1 MFAIYGTAGRVVGSS
16 LQEYIQVRKVGQT
29 EAIHAIKPFDQAL
42 NNAGD
47 ALAELSHSQSKKSLH
62 PEVVQ
67 AYSDMLPEALERG
80 PLLHAY
86 QIMQSEVISL
96 RDQQDVQSAW
106 QLLQAHQ
113 IHQAPVLNERAT
125 LVGLATERDLW
136 LALRDESASAK
147 KTVQDMMRTPVI
159 AARSAAD
166 VRQIAALMLD
176 QKLDGVPITTEGG
189 LLVGFISRSDIL
201 RAVVHE
207 PPLSL
212 WT

>member
-1 MFAIYGTAGRVVGSS
+1 MFAIYGTTGRVVGSS

-47 ALAELSHSQSKKSLH
+47 ALAELSQSPTKKSLH

-86 QIMQSEVISL
+86 QIMRSEVISL

-113 IHQAPVLNERAT
+113 IHQAPVLNEQEM

-136 LALRDESASAK
+136 LALHDGAAK
-147 KTVQDMMRTPVI
+147 AAKIVQDVMRTPVI
-159 AARSAAD
+159 AARSATD